1 MRNLLVIGMV
11 VGVVGLMAAR
21 AWGVGS
27 DEIIGDQN
35 GVVRSE
41 LGNGLEVVVV
51 PTGGVS
57 GGQGSGGED
66 VQVWLIVRA
75 GSMYE
80 DDQQRGAAMV
90 IQRAL
95 VSGTAGFSGDEID
108 KLFESQGFGGGGRA
122 GWFVGFDQAV
132 YMGQARA
139 DDAQGVDRVL
149 GFFGELLDADRWML
163 DDERVGRVVG
173 ELIKEIEEEPSAQM
187 RSRARWLPVLMRG
200 SLFGDRLPRARI
212 EELEALGV
220 EAVRG
225 FGRAFYHPG
234 QAVVLVVGDVDA
246 DVIAQQVDDAMG
258 SIGRGPGDVMIDGR
272 IKIDVSMRA
281 VLDYEPGLEKHQGA
295 MIWFRDRDVGVVGGV
310 GGDEPDRW
318 SDRAGRYSLGDAR
331 KAVIDRVAG
340 EIVRHRLGRQSVEVF
355 GGHGEVGVDQV
366 DLFGQVDLLQIGI
379 ESSQGRWEDSVG
391 FLVRQCDRLARDGAT
406 GDEVRRARRS
416 LLSRWHRDADDWV
429 GLSNRDRMGL
439 VHWLVTT
446 GRPMIDMVGWD
457 RLATE
462 LMSGIRDEEIQQAV
476 RELVDPQRACYV
488 VLVPGEGAG
497 QEAGAGDD
505 GAQRVIE
512 VVTRAMGSALEP
524 IDPQWMEQLVDSLI
538 DARPDGGEVE
548 EVFQHEASG
557 VWSAKLDNGIRVLS
571 RSMGGDDGD
580 RVYLAAT
587 LWGEVFGDGGFDDDE
602 VLAGLIAWREP
613 ATESR
618 GYRAIQAYLDEHGIE
633 VAARQGDGHVQLRVD
648 APTGSFEQAMELMFV
663 LLDRPMIERDGFERW
678 QIECQQV
685 GGDPVD
691 EAIDALYGDGWVR
704 RAGDAEISLDR
715 AQRVLTQIVRNARI
729 DIGIAGAIDG
739 PEAIEAGA
747 ALFGALV
754 GRWDDRDDAVR
765 GAHGG
770 ENGGG
775 LAGSELQAGGLGS
788 ERVIR
793 VETDQE
799 HGLAIGYVGAPG
811 QDLRALRSMILSA
824 MVLTDRMKQRGKA
837 AGFGGSLRADIWTSD
852 ALMDRAFVLVRAWC
866 EEEDFEQG
874 QRVIDETIEGMVRE
888 GIGDDEL
895 ARAQAKIDEL
905 IGRYFDTAGYWSVRM
920 SMLGFHDRQVDD
932 LWRIRQGYRA
942 IDAQYATRVFGE
954 VVGGNERFRVELVG
968 VGR

>member
-1 MRNLLVIGMV
+1 MDLRPIRNLLVIGMV

-35 GVVRSE
+35 GVVRAE

-51 PTGGVS
+51 PTGGASSV
-57 GGQGSGGED
+57 GSGGDD

-108 KLFESQGFGGGGRA
+108 ELFESQGLGGGDRA

-139 DDAQGVDRVL
+139 DDAQGIDRVL

-163 DDERVGRVVG
+163 DDERIGRVVA
-173 ELIKEIEEEPSAQM
+173 ELIEEIEEEPSAQM

-246 DVIAQQVDDAMG
+246 EVIAQQVDDAMG
-258 SIGRGPGDVMIDGR
+258 SIGRGPGDVMIDVMIDGR

-281 VLDYEPGLEKHQGA
+281 VLDNEPGLEKHQGA
-295 MIWFRDRDVGVVGGV
+295 MIWFRDRDVGGVGDV
-310 GGDEPDRW
+310 GGDAPDRW

-462 LMSGIRDEEIQQAV
+462 LMSGVRDEEIQQAV
-476 RELVDPQRACYV
+476 RELVDPRRACYV

-497 QEAGAGDD
+497 QEGGAGDD
-505 GAQRVIE
+505 GARRVIE

-524 IDPQWMEQLVDSLI
+524 IDPRWMEQLAGSLL
-538 DARPDGGEVE
+538 DARPSGGEVE

-557 VWSAKLDNGIRVLS
+557 VWSARLDNGIRILS
-571 RSMGGDDGD
+571 RSVGGDDGD
-580 RVYLAAT
+580 RVYLAAM

-618 GYRAIQAYLDEHGIE
+618 GHRAVQAYLDEHGIK

-648 APTGSFEQAMELMFV
+648 APKESFEQAMELMFV
-663 LLDRPMIERDGFERW
+663 LLDRPMIEGDGFERW
-678 QIECQQV
+678 RIECRQAD
-685 GGDPVD
+685 GDPLD
-691 EAIDALYGDGWVR
+691 EAIDALYGDGWAK
-704 RAGDAEISLDR
+704 RADDAEISLDR

-739 PEAIEAGA
+739 VEAIEAGA

-754 GRWDDRDDAVR
+754 DRPDDGDGAGR
-765 GAHGG
+765 GS
-770 ENGGG
+770 
-775 LAGSELQAGGLGS
+775 SELRADGLGS

-793 VETDQE
+793 IETAAAQE

-811 QDLRALRSMILSA
+811 QDLRSLRSMILSA
-824 MVLTDRMKQRGKA
+824 MVLTERMRQRGEA

-866 EEEDFEQG
+866 SEEDFEQA

-895 ARAQAKIDEL
+895 ARAQGRIDEL
-905 IGRYFDTAGYWSVRM
+905 IGRYFDTPGYWSVRM
-920 SMLGFHDRQVDD
+920 SMLGFHNRQVDD
-932 LWRIRQGYRA
+932 LWEIRQGYRA
-942 IDAQYATRVFGE
+942 IDAQHATGVFGE
-954 VVGGNERFRVELVG
+954 VVGGHERFRVELVG
-968 VGR
+968 VEH